1 MRHADQVLAVVNQQ
15 SSAARST
22 VAASW
27 LRSLTQYGLDPE
39 RFEAPEQVDAA
50 RLREAE
56 QRMGRLL
63 RSAQPTL
70 DRLFEAVGESGCCV
84 LLTDKDGVP
93 LDRRGHPGDDL
104 DFRSAGL
111 WTGMVWH
118 EAREGTNG
126 VGTVLAEQR
135 ALTIHRDQHFFT
147 RHTQLSCTAA
157 PLFDHDG
164 ELAGA
169 LDVSGVRGDLDW
181 AAIALIEQAVREAA
195 RRIETANFRAA
206 YAGARILLSP
216 DGDANALLAVDRDD
230 MVVGATRAARRLH
243 DITTP
248 KVRAGL
254 PASTI
259 LSPASGEPEDFAAA
273 ERGVILRALARHE
286 GNVTAAAA
294 ALRMSRATLHRKLK
308 RLGLNAARVLSHD

>member
-1 MRHADQVLAVVNQQ
+1 MRHADQVLAVVSEQ

-39 RFEAPEQVDAA
+39 RFEAPEQVDAT

-56 QRMGRLL
+56 ERMGRLL
-63 RSAQPTL
+63 KAAQPTL
-70 DRLFEAVGESGCCV
+70 DRLFEAVGQSGCCV

-93 LDRRGHPGDDL
+93 LDRRGHPGDDEA
-104 DFRSAGL
+104 FRSAGL

-135 ALTIHRDQHFFT
+135 ALTIHQDQHFFT

-169 LDVSGVRGDLDW
+169 LDVSGVRGELDW
-181 AAIALIEQAVREAA
+181 SAIALIDSAVREAA

-206 YAGARILLSP
+206 YVGARIVLTP
-216 DGDANALLAVDRDD
+216 EADANALLAIDRDD
-230 MVVGATRAARRLH
+230 MVIGATRAARRLH
-243 DITTP
+243 GITSHQ
-248 KVRAGL
+248 VRSGL

-259 LSPASGEPEDFAAA
+259 LSGAGVQEEDFASA
-273 ERGVILRALARHE
+273 ERGVILRALARYG
-286 GNVTAAAA
+286 GNISAAAT

-308 RLGLNAARVLSHD
+308 RLGLNAEK

>member
-1 MRHADQVLAVVNQQ
+1 MPAQTRHADQVLAVVSEQ

-39 RFEAPEQVDAA
+39 HLEQPEEVGAARLDAA
-50 RLREAE
+50 RE
-56 QRMGRLL
+56 RMGRLL
-63 RSAQPTL
+63 NAAQPTL
-70 DRLFEAVGESGCCV
+70 DRLFEAVGQSGCCV

-93 LDRRGHPGDDL
+93 LDRRGHPGDEADWKA
-104 DFRSAGL
+104 AGL

-135 ALTIHRDQHFFT
+135 ALTIHQDQHFFT

-164 ELAGA
+164 ELAGV
-169 LDVSGVRGDLDW
+169 LDVSGFRGNLDW
-181 AAIALIEQAVREAA
+181 AAIALIDSAVREAA
-195 RRIETANFRAA
+195 RRIETANFRAV
-206 YAGARILLSP
+206 YAGARIVLTP
-216 DGDANALLAVDRDD
+216 EADANALLAIDRDD

-243 DITTP
+243 GITTHQV
-248 KVRAGL
+248 KSGL
-254 PASTI
+254 PASAI
-259 LSPASGEPEDFAAA
+259 LSRDDAGEEDLAGA
-273 ERGVILRALARHE
+273 ERGVILRALARHA
-286 GNVTAAAA
+286 GNVSSAAA

-308 RLGLNAARVLSHD
+308 RLGLTAAR

>member
-1 MRHADQVLAVVNQQ
+1 MPMHTRHADQVLAVVSEQ

-39 RFEAPEQVDAA
+39 RLEQPEEVGDQ
-50 RLREAE
+50 RLRQARE
-56 QRMGRLL
+56 RMGRLL
-63 RSAQPTL
+63 SAAQPTL
-70 DRLFEAVGESGCCV
+70 DRLFEAVGQSGCCV

-93 LDRRGHPGDDL
+93 LDRRGHSGDDEAW
-104 DFRSAGL
+104 RSAGL

-169 LDVSGVRGDLDW
+169 LDVSGFRGELDW
-181 AAIALIEQAVREAA
+181 AAIALIDSAVREAA

-206 YAGARILLSP
+206 YAGARIVLTP
-216 DGDANALLAVDRDD
+216 EADANALLAIDRDD

-243 DITTP
+243 GITSHL
-248 KVRAGL
+248 VQSGL
-254 PASTI
+254 PASAI
-259 LSPASGEPEDFAAA
+259 LSIDEVRDEDLASA
-273 ERGVILRALARHE
+273 ERGVILRALARHSC
-286 GNVTAAAA
+286 NVSSAAA
-294 ALRMSRATLHRKLK
+294 ALGMSRATLHRKLK
-308 RLGLNAARVLSHD
+308 RLGLNAAR

>member
-1 MRHADQVLAVVNQQ
+1 MRHADQVLAVVNEQ

-39 RFEAPEQVDAA
+39 RFEAPEEVDLA
-50 RLREAE
+50 RLTQARE
-56 QRMGRLL
+56 RMGRLL
-63 RSAQPTL
+63 AAAGPTL
-70 DRLFEAVGESGCCV
+70 DRLFEAVGQSGCCV
-84 LLTDKDGVP
+84 LVTDRDGVP
-93 LDRRGHPGDDL
+93 LERRGHAGDDH
-104 DFRSAGL
+104 DFRAAGL

-135 ALTIHRDQHFFT
+135 SLTIHQEQHFFT
-147 RHTQLSCTAA
+147 RHTRLSCTAA

-164 ELAGA
+164 ELAGV

-181 AAIALIEQAVREAA
+181 RAIALIEQAVREAA
-195 RRIETANFRAA
+195 RRIETVNFRAA
-206 YAGARILLSP
+206 YASARILLTP
-216 DGDANALLAVDRDD
+216 EGDANALLAVDRDD

-243 DITTP
+243 GITAS
-248 KVRAGL
+248 KVQSGL
-254 PASTI
+254 PASAI
-259 LSPASGEPEDFAAA
+259 LSPAAEEDLGAA
-273 ERGVILRALARHE
+273 ERGVIVRSLARHG

-294 ALRMSRATLHRKLK
+294 ALAMSRATLHRKLK
-308 RLGLNAARVLSHD
+308 RLGLGPTK